1 MVQQSGR
8 VTGVGADQ
16 CVQSPAGLPVPTLRP
31 RPHPDDRL
39 GAAAVPTVGLFSLQ
53 VWYFVHSSAD
63 GRSSLQVWYFVH
75 SSADGRSV
83 SSSGVVLCAQQC

>member
-1 MVQQSGR
+1 MSKVLWVCMVQQSGR

-53 VWYFVHSSAD
+53 VWYFVHSSAN
-63 GRSSLQVWYFVH
+63 S
-75 SSADGRSV
+75 RSV